1 MKIMDTGA
9 VTINMATKTG
19 IMIMIMIE
27 RVTVTVTKSTAIK
40 GMGMGMGTM
49 TAITKLC
56 IAGTRAIAETC
67 RLDSQRGID
76 CRPAWNGNWNFV
88 ARCRPV

>member
-1 MKIMDTGA
+1 MKVMDTGA
-9 VTINMATKTG
+9 VTIRMAMKTK
-19 IMIMIMIE
+19 IMRTIE
-27 RVTVTVTKSTAIK
+27 RVTATKSIAIK
-40 GMGMGMGTM
+40 DMGMGMM

-56 IAGTRAIAETC
+56 MAGTRAIGRTC

-76 CRPAWNGNWNFV
+76 CRLAWNGNWNFE

>member
-19 IMIMIMIE
+19 IMIMIE

-40 GMGMGMGTM
+40 AMGMGMGTT
-49 TAITKLC
+49 TAITRLC
-56 IAGTRAIAETC
+56 MAGTRTIGETC
-67 RLDSQRGID
+67 RRDSQKRID
-76 CRPAWNGNWNFV
+76 CRLAWNGNWNFG